1 MSFLRLIS
9 PMNGRQRLNDVNR
22 SSDRLTA
29 ELEGYPSKEI
39 KPLLLLRLADRL
51 LDSCFTRM
59 LSAYSISA
67 SEYHTLAVLEVC
79 DEGTSSP
86 GVLSE
91 LVGQTK
97 ANTTRILELLLLKK
111 LIKKK
116 KNTMDGRKHDITI
129 TKSGRDCVKLCTN
142 STIGPDTKSMMAGF
156 SPSQLQDLESLLSQL
171 ILVLDDKSRD
181 GNFGS

>member
-1 MSFLRLIS
+1 MTS
-9 PMNGRQRLNDVNR
+9 GRQRLNDINR

-29 ELEGYPSKEI
+29 ELEGYPSNEI
-39 KPLLLLRLADRL
+39 RPLLLLRLADRL
-51 LDSCFTRM
+51 LDTCFTRM

-67 SEYHTLAVLEVC
+67 SEYHMLAVLDVC
-79 DEGTSSP
+79 DGGTSSP

-111 LIKKK
+111 LIKKKK

>member
-1 MSFLRLIS
+1 LTS
-9 PMNGRQRLNDVNR
+9 GRQRLNDINR

-29 ELEGYPSKEI
+29 ELEGYPSNEI
-39 KPLLLLRLADRL
+39 RPLLLLRLADRL
-51 LDSCFTRM
+51 LDTCFTRM

-67 SEYHTLAVLEVC
+67 SEYHMLAVLDVC
-79 DEGTSSP
+79 DGGTSSP

-116 KNTMDGRKHDITI
+116 KNSMDARRHDITI

-142 STIGPDTKSMMAGF
+142 STIGPETKSMMEKF
-156 SPSQLQDLESLLSQL
+156 SSRQLQELESLLGQL

-181 GNFGS
+181 GSFGA